1 MNQCE
6 QLVRN
11 LFSEKLKLQAK
22 QIDYI
27 QFFRC
32 HRIRRQFNKP
42 RSIIVRFCD
51 FNHRQM
57 VGAARTKLDDHP
69 LTISERTYVGVQNSV
84 GVNYILSIVS
94 LGFYPMTSGG
104 RRGAITDLLTTSRH
118 PFRSFDTLRD
128 SAARR
133 QVQSLILS
141 SHRFLWPPLLLPP
154 LTVPCMIVFERPE
167 DLETWPYHFSFLL
180 LTVVSK
186 SSYGP
191 MARSILLRTSTFVM
205 CSVYDMLRSLR

>member
-1 MNQCE
+1 
-6 QLVRN
+6 
-11 LFSEKLKLQAK
+11 
-22 QIDYI
+22 
-27 QFFRC
+27 
-32 HRIRRQFNKP
+32 
-42 RSIIVRFCD
+42 
-51 FNHRQM
+51 
-57 VGAARTKLDDHP
+57 
-69 LTISERTYVGVQNSV
+69 
-84 GVNYILSIVS
+84 
-94 LGFYPMTSGG
+94 MTSGG

-128 SAARR
+128 SAVRR

>member
-1 MNQCE
+1 
-6 QLVRN
+6 
-11 LFSEKLKLQAK
+11 
-22 QIDYI
+22 
-27 QFFRC
+27 
-32 HRIRRQFNKP
+32 
-42 RSIIVRFCD
+42 
-51 FNHRQM
+51 
-57 VGAARTKLDDHP
+57 
-69 LTISERTYVGVQNSV
+69 
-84 GVNYILSIVS
+84 
-94 LGFYPMTSGG
+94 MTSGG

-167 DLETWPYHFSFLL
+167 DFETWCYHFSFLL

-191 MARSILLRTSTFVM
+191 MTRSILLRTSTFVM
-205 CSVYDMLRSLR
+205 CSVYDMLRSLRLHLISIACIRRCRSAVSVQLSHAYRKIDITSERNRRNFLSKSDVSVSPDLLQA

>member
-1 MNQCE
+1 MKPIG
-6 QLVRN
+6 L
-11 LFSEKLKLQAK
+11 SS
-22 QIDYI
+22 YS
-27 QFFRC
+27 FFTYSSWCNDVPSDHICSPRC
-32 HRIRRQFNKP
+32 WYVP
-42 RSIIVRFCD
+42 R
-51 FNHRQM
+51 
-57 VGAARTKLDDHP
+57 T
-69 LTISERTYVGVQNSV
+69 
-84 GVNYILSIVS
+84 
-94 LGFYPMTSGG
+94 YPMTSGG

-191 MARSILLRTSTFVM
+191 MASSILLRTSTFVM
-205 CSVYDMLRSLR
+205 CSVYDMLRSLRYE

>member
-1 MNQCE
+1 
-6 QLVRN
+6 
-11 LFSEKLKLQAK
+11 
-22 QIDYI
+22 
-27 QFFRC
+27 
-32 HRIRRQFNKP
+32 
-42 RSIIVRFCD
+42 
-51 FNHRQM
+51 
-57 VGAARTKLDDHP
+57 
-69 LTISERTYVGVQNSV
+69 
-84 GVNYILSIVS
+84 
-94 LGFYPMTSGG
+94 MTSGG

-141 SHRFLWPPLLLPP
+141 SHLFLWPPLLLPP

>member
-1 MNQCE
+1 MDLHVILIASWSSSELYERSTNGGKS
-6 QLVRN
+6 QL
-11 LFSEKLKLQAK
+11 LSLSYL
-22 QIDYI
+22 
-27 QFFRC
+27 
-32 HRIRRQFNKP
+32 
-42 RSIIVRFCD
+42 
-51 FNHRQM
+51 
-57 VGAARTKLDDHP
+57 RT
-69 LTISERTYVGVQNSV
+69 
-84 GVNYILSIVS
+84 
-94 LGFYPMTSGG
+94 YPMTSGG

-128 SAARR
+128 SAVRR

-191 MARSILLRTSTFVM
+191 MARPILLRTSTFVM

>member
-1 MNQCE
+1 MSVLEWRDRNNQPE
-6 QLVRN
+6 RLV
-11 LFSEKLKLQAK
+11 
-22 QIDYI
+22 
-27 QFFRC
+27 
-32 HRIRRQFNKP
+32 P
-42 RSIIVRFCD
+42 R
-51 FNHRQM
+51 
-57 VGAARTKLDDHP
+57 T
-69 LTISERTYVGVQNSV
+69 
-84 GVNYILSIVS
+84 
-94 LGFYPMTSGG
+94 YPMTSGG
-104 RRGAITDLLTTSRH
+104 RRGAITELLTTSRH

-191 MARSILLRTSTFVM
+191 MARSILLRTSTFIM

>member
-1 MNQCE
+1 M
-6 QLVRN
+6 L
-11 LFSEKLKLQAK
+11 SKP
-22 QIDYI
+22 
-27 QFFRC
+27 
-32 HRIRRQFNKP
+32 IRPVQP
-42 RSIIVRFCD
+42 TDATVE
-51 FNHRQM
+51 
-57 VGAARTKLDDHP
+57 VTLLYLRT
-69 LTISERTYVGVQNSV
+69 
-84 GVNYILSIVS
+84 
-94 LGFYPMTSGG
+94 YPMTSGA

-128 SAARR
+128 SAVRR
-133 QVQSLILS
+133 QVKSLILS

-186 SSYGP
+186 SYYGP
-191 MARSILLRTSTFVM
+191 MARSILLRTSIFVM

>member
-1 MNQCE
+1 MNTSYTCGSGIFLLE
-6 QLVRN
+6 
-11 LFSEKLKLQAK
+11 FG
-22 QIDYI
+22 
-27 QFFRC
+27 
-32 HRIRRQFNKP
+32 
-42 RSIIVRFCD
+42 
-51 FNHRQM
+51 NHWVVLHATEGVWNISTRLAGQSYL
-57 VGAARTKLDDHP
+57 RT
-69 LTISERTYVGVQNSV
+69 
-84 GVNYILSIVS
+84 
-94 LGFYPMTSGG
+94 YPMTSDG

-128 SAARR
+128 SAVRR

-205 CSVYDMLRSLR
+205 CTIC

>member
-1 MNQCE
+1 METYQDVSISGTKKR
-6 QLVRN
+6 L
-11 LFSEKLKLQAK
+11 
-22 QIDYI
+22 
-27 QFFRC
+27 
-32 HRIRRQFNKP
+32 HR
-42 RSIIVRFCD
+42 
-51 FNHRQM
+51 
-57 VGAARTKLDDHP
+57 
-69 LTISERTYVGVQNSV
+69 
-84 GVNYILSIVS
+84 VNYVVAMSFCNKCGEQTRVMNALQHYFNGLNGGGGNALSDFCFWATSNPINRSTTFIVPCT
-94 LGFYPMTSGG
+94 YPMTSGG

-133 QVQSLILS
+133 QVQSLIFS

>member
-1 MNQCE
+1 MYTGCP
-6 QLVRN
+6 
-11 LFSEKLKLQAK
+11 A
-22 QIDYI
+22 
-27 QFFRC
+27 C
-32 HRIRRQFNKP
+32 T
-42 RSIIVRFCD
+42 C
-51 FNHRQM
+51 
-57 VGAARTKLDDHP
+57 T
-69 LTISERTYVGVQNSV
+69 
-84 GVNYILSIVS
+84 
-94 LGFYPMTSGG
+94 YPMTSGG

-133 QVQSLILS
+133 PILDIIFPSLSLATPSPSAFDCTLHDQVQSLILS

-191 MARSILLRTSTFVM
+191 MARSILLRTSIFVM

>member
-1 MNQCE
+1 MTFPITSITYHKTSKYC
-6 QLVRN
+6 LV
-11 LFSEKLKLQAK
+11 
-22 QIDYI
+22 
-27 QFFRC
+27 
-32 HRIRRQFNKP
+32 
-42 RSIIVRFCD
+42 IVPSLHIC
-51 FNHRQM
+51 
-57 VGAARTKLDDHP
+57 
-69 LTISERTYVGVQNSV
+69 TYVPCT
-84 GVNYILSIVS
+84 
-94 LGFYPMTSGG
+94 YPMTSGG

-128 SAARR
+128 SVARR

-191 MARSILLRTSTFVM
+191 MARSILLRTSTFVVF
-205 CSVYDMLRSLR
+205 CVRYVEESSVASHLHCLYSTLQVGGECPAFACI

>member
-1 MNQCE
+1 MNTRVLNTYSLLINE
-6 QLVRN
+6 VHVISL
-11 LFSEKLKLQAK
+11 
-22 QIDYI
+22 
-27 QFFRC
+27 
-32 HRIRRQFNKP
+32 
-42 RSIIVRFCD
+42 RSGPEV
-51 FNHRQM
+51 
-57 VGAARTKLDDHP
+57 P
-69 LTISERTYVGVQNSV
+69 S
-84 GVNYILSIVS
+84 ILGWSMFAPTHIVS
-94 LGFYPMTSGG
+94 YLRTYPMTSGG

-167 DLETWPYHFSFLL
+167 DLETWPYQFSFLL

-191 MARSILLRTSTFVM
+191 MARSILLRTSTFVL
-205 CSVYDMLRSLR
+205 CTIC

>member
-1 MNQCE
+1 MKNHC
-6 QLVRN
+6 LHWFTSCTVIIIIIYSSIALISSSVRTCSVRWLN
-11 LFSEKLKLQAK
+11 FKVYL
-22 QIDYI
+22 
-27 QFFRC
+27 
-32 HRIRRQFNKP
+32 P
-42 RSIIVRFCD
+42 R
-51 FNHRQM
+51 
-57 VGAARTKLDDHP
+57 T
-69 LTISERTYVGVQNSV
+69 
-84 GVNYILSIVS
+84 
-94 LGFYPMTSGG
+94 YPMTSGG

-141 SHRFLWPPLLLPP
+141 SHRFLWPPLLLLP

>member
-1 MNQCE
+1 MQ
-6 QLVRN
+6 RN
-11 LFSEKLKLQAK
+11 HNKLIHQHAPKISPSELSLPRETRRTLAHLRTNKSPILISYLHKVDETHHPSPICPLCKTHPHTNDHLFNCTHLSYL
-22 QIDYI
+22 
-27 QFFRC
+27 
-32 HRIRRQFNKP
+32 
-42 RSIIVRFCD
+42 
-51 FNHRQM
+51 
-57 VGAARTKLDDHP
+57 RT
-69 LTISERTYVGVQNSV
+69 
-84 GVNYILSIVS
+84 
-94 LGFYPMTSGG
+94 YPMTSCG

-167 DLETWPYHFSFLL
+167 DLETWPYYFSFLI

>member
-1 MNQCE
+1 
-6 QLVRN
+6 
-11 LFSEKLKLQAK
+11 
-22 QIDYI
+22 
-27 QFFRC
+27 
-32 HRIRRQFNKP
+32 
-42 RSIIVRFCD
+42 
-51 FNHRQM
+51 
-57 VGAARTKLDDHP
+57 
-69 LTISERTYVGVQNSV
+69 
-84 GVNYILSIVS
+84 
-94 LGFYPMTSGG
+94 MTSGG

-154 LTVPCMIVFERPE
+154 LTVPGMIVFERPE
-167 DLETWPYHFSFLL
+167 DLETWPYDFSFLL

-186 SSYGP
+186 SSYAP

-205 CSVYDMLRSLR
+205 CSVYDMLRNFREHLISIACIRRCRSAVSVQLSHAYRKIDITSERNRRIFYLRVMFRSLQIFFRLDKAAVA

>member
-1 MNQCE
+1 
-6 QLVRN
+6 
-11 LFSEKLKLQAK
+11 
-22 QIDYI
+22 
-27 QFFRC
+27 
-32 HRIRRQFNKP
+32 
-42 RSIIVRFCD
+42 
-51 FNHRQM
+51 
-57 VGAARTKLDDHP
+57 
-69 LTISERTYVGVQNSV
+69 
-84 GVNYILSIVS
+84 
-94 LGFYPMTSGG
+94 MTSGG

-128 SAARR
+128 SAVRR

-141 SHRFLWPPLLLPP
+141 SHRFLWPPLFLPP

-205 CSVYDMLRSLR
+205 CSVYDMLSETCCSSLRKHYWFGVDLPWSLHACSNDVEETVVVFCGNLA

>member
-1 MNQCE
+1 
-6 QLVRN
+6 
-11 LFSEKLKLQAK
+11 
-22 QIDYI
+22 
-27 QFFRC
+27 
-32 HRIRRQFNKP
+32 
-42 RSIIVRFCD
+42 
-51 FNHRQM
+51 
-57 VGAARTKLDDHP
+57 
-69 LTISERTYVGVQNSV
+69 
-84 GVNYILSIVS
+84 
-94 LGFYPMTSGG
+94 MTSGG

-205 CSVYDMLRSLR
+205 CSVYDMLRSCCCYRPTPPACSCGGVRQPSFSREALPGVSST

>member
-1 MNQCE
+1 MM
-6 QLVRN
+6 LV
-11 LFSEKLKLQAK
+11 
-22 QIDYI
+22 
-27 QFFRC
+27 
-32 HRIRRQFNKP
+32 P
-42 RSIIVRFCD
+42 R
-51 FNHRQM
+51 
-57 VGAARTKLDDHP
+57 T
-69 LTISERTYVGVQNSV
+69 
-84 GVNYILSIVS
+84 
-94 LGFYPMTSGG
+94 YPMTSGG

-141 SHRFLWPPLLLPP
+141 SHRFLWPPHLLPP

-186 SSYGP
+186 PSYGP

-205 CSVYDMLRSLR
+205 CSVYDMLRESSVASHLHCLYSTLQVGGECPAFACMVKHPYKMVRMSRKLKMLKIWFETIKSL

>member
-1 MNQCE
+1 M
-6 QLVRN
+6 
-11 LFSEKLKLQAK
+11 FLK
-22 QIDYI
+22 
-27 QFFRC
+27 FFPC
-32 HRIRRQFNKP
+32 
-42 RSIIVRFCD
+42 S
-51 FNHRQM
+51 
-57 VGAARTKLDDHP
+57 
-69 LTISERTYVGVQNSV
+69 
-84 GVNYILSIVS
+84 YILSLIHLYFHS
-94 LGFYPMTSGG
+94 LLFHFQLCLRFFLAAFVPRTYPMTSGG

-191 MARSILLRTSTFVM
+191 MARSILLRTSTFDM
-205 CSVYDMLRSLR
+205 CSVYDMLRSLRQHLISIACIRRWLLYILTYVPLFLLLFDIFYMFLFSHSYYQI